1 MELEISR
8 NYNSLCKRLASIN
21 GTCDGRGRW
30 TQDIFGDGTVGTSNE
45 LNVVMN

>member
-1 MELEISR
+1 MWNWRSQGIITASAKDLLMALVME
-8 NYNSLCKRLASIN
+8 
-21 GTCDGRGRW
+21 RGRW